1 MYNLSKKYIYL
12 SEYFNP
18 TPIELIYRG
27 FKGKLFK
34 RDFAKELWK
43 LFPKMKLIDYGFHWT
58 EDPKRKVIVIIQT
71 GFYLKSKIKLN
82 EL

>member
-34 RDFAKELWK
+34 RLYQRAMEIISQNEVDRLWIS
-43 LFPKMKLIDYGFHWT
+43 LT
-58 EDPKRKVIVIIQT
+58 EDQKRKVIVIIQT
-71 GFYLKSKIKLN
+71 GFLFKVKLN
-82 EL
+82 

>member
-18 TPIELIYRG
+18 TPIELTYRG

-34 RDFAKELWK
+34 RDFAKELGNY
-43 LFPKMKLIDYGFHWT
+43 FPK
-58 EDPKRKVIVIIQT
+58 
-71 GFYLKSKIKLN
+71 
-82 EL
+82 